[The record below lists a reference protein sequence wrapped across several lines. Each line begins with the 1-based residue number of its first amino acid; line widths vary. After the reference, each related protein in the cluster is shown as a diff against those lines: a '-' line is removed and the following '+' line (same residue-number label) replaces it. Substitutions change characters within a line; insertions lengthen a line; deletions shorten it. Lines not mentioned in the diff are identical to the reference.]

1 MLQFNDSHSSICN
14 KHMQSKVGSKNKSSV
29 ANEMLKVVLIKDI
42 STVSNDVT
50 RKISQWLSS
59 YHNKELC

>member
-1 MLQFNDSHSSICN
+1 
-14 KHMQSKVGSKNKSSV
+14 MQSKVGSKNKSSV

-50 RKISQWLSS
+50 RKVSQWLSS
-59 YHNKELC
+59 YNNKELC